1 MKHRTNMAIFCIF
14 KIFFLPSIIADEIK
28 ISENGSVHWIRN
40 WKETREQ
47 SRNGV
52 INQLVG
58 VNTEMKYIVDSPLNA
73 TIGKLIKETKVD
85 GCQREDCNIILRS
98 GNGTVFYRKRINNSI
113 DKIVIDLGT
122 GQGHKNF

>member
-1 MKHRTNMAIFCIF
+1 MVIFYLF
-14 KIFFLPSIIADEIK
+14 GALFFSRIIADEMK
-28 ISENGSVHWIRN
+28 IDENGSVHWIRN

-73 TIGKLIKETKVD
+73 TIGILIKETKVD
-85 GCQREDCNIILRS
+85 GCQREDCNIILRF

-113 DKIVIDLGT
+113 DKIVIDLGK
-122 GQGHKNF
+122 GQGHKKI

>member
-1 MKHRTNMAIFCIF
+1 MVIFYLF
-14 KIFFLPSIIADEIK
+14 GALFFSRIIADEMK
-28 ISENGSVHWIRN
+28 INENGSVHWIRN

>member
-1 MKHRTNMAIFCIF
+1 MVIFYLF
-14 KIFFLPSIIADEIK
+14 GALFFSRIIADEMK
-28 ISENGSVHWIRN
+28 IDENGTVHWIRN

-85 GCQREDCNIILRS
+85 GCQREDCNIILRF
-98 GNGTVFYRKRINNSI
+98 GNGTVFYRKRITNSI